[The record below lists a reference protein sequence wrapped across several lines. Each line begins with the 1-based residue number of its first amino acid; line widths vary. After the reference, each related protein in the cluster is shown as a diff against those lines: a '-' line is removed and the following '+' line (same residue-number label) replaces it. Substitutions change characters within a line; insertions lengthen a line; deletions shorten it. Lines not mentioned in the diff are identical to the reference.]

1 MNSNHPLGRATFARH
16 PSLPER
22 LLHRTLAALLVA
34 ASCWL
39 LSLAFAFDAR
49 ASAQNELPVG
59 AKPTPALEG
68 EVTFGSGSV
77 DWGFANRWRCYVVG
91 MISRGGI
98 EVSAGATKIPGT
110 EANGSMCDLDR
121 SGSEAISFP
130 VIGDFY
136 DADLDSLSIQTK
148 GKVRFWGHAWH
159 TPGDTTPQLDT
170 TVSDIYI
177 AAEGGEG
184 TLFADVSAKSMDD
197 PEVTEYEDISLVDL
211 DFSEVT
217 PEERAKGIDWS
228 EVPASLTEEGA
239 AVFGSYPE
247 GEPFDPVG
255 ISADFGTPDG
265 EDPDPEPISK
275 PGRIESPGTARAN
288 RGGVVKVARVICPPG
303 TSACSL
309 SAPKRASVKAG
320 GRSVS
325 VKVKAP
331 AKVAAGSRSDVK
343 LVLGKKGRK
352 LLKAAGKAKAK
363 LRLTVTRDGKAVS
376 KNVRLSI
383 RS

>member
-1 MNSNHPLGRATFARH
+1 MNSIHPLGRATSARH
-16 PSLPER
+16 PALPER
-22 LLHRTLAALLVA
+22 PFHRIVAALLVA

-39 LSLAFAFDAR
+39 LSLAIASDAR
-49 ASAQNELPVG
+49 ASGPDGGSAG

-91 MISRGGI
+91 MISRGEI
-98 EVSAGATKIPGT
+98 EVSEGATKIPGT
-110 EANGSMCDLDR
+110 EARGSMCDLDR

-130 VIGDFY
+130 VVGDFY
-136 DADLDSLSIQTK
+136 DADLDSLSVQTK

-170 TVSDIYI
+170 IVSDVYI
-177 AAEGGEG
+177 AAEGDEG
-184 TLFADVSAKSMDD
+184 ALFADVTAKSMDD
-197 PEVTEYEDISLVDL
+197 PEPTEYEDISLVDL
-211 DFSEVT
+211 DFSQVS

-228 EVPASLTEEGA
+228 EVPATLTAEGVE
-239 AVFGSYPE
+239 VFGSYPE
-247 GEPFDPVG
+247 GEPFDPVS
-255 ISADFGTPDG
+255 ILADFGTPVG
-265 EDPDPEPISK
+265 EDPDPVPVSK
-275 PGRIESPGTARAN
+275 PGRIESVGAARAN

-303 TSACSL
+303 DTACSL
-309 SAPKRASVKAG
+309 SAPKRAVLKAG

-331 AKVAAGSRSDVK
+331 VKVAAGSRSDVK

-352 LLKAAGKAKAK
+352 LLKGSGKAKAK
-363 LRLTVTRDGKAVS
+363 LRLTVTREGQAVS
-376 KNVRLSI
+376 KNLRLAI
-383 RS
+383 RG